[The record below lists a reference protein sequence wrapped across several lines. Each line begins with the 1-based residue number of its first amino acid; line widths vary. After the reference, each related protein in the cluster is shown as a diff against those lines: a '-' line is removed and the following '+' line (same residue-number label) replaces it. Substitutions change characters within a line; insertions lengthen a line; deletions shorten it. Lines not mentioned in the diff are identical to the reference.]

1 MKHLLRAG
9 EWARPH
15 GVSSLPQATQPRTI
29 GAPRRGQ
36 DLDVRPRYLLSAADL
51 EGDEVRNPH
60 GQTLGHIEEIL
71 LDVPAGRIAF
81 AVLACSSGERSG
93 DRLCAVPWGAFT
105 YDANNKC
112 FVLEMSRE
120 CFAQAPGFDKRDWQ
134 RLSDPR
140 WIDELNSYYGT
151 EA

>member
-1 MKHLLRAG
+1 MKQLSRAG
-9 EWARPH
+9 EWPRAH
-15 GVSSLPQATQPRTI
+15 GISFPQATQVRTI
-29 GAPRRGQ
+29 TAPRRRQ
-36 DLDVRPRYLLSAADL
+36 DLDGRPRYLLSASDL
-51 EGDEVRNPH
+51 EGDEVRNRR

-105 YDANNKC
+105 YDADNKC

-120 CFAQAPGFDKRDWQ
+120 RFAQAPGFDQRDWQ

-140 WIDELNSYYGT
+140 WLEELNSYYGSP
-151 EA
+151 A